1 MKDIKEIPLNF
12 MYQYT
17 RLFNLGLNRKKFVC
31 VSTNDKLYAMNTS
44 KNTFLALLFTLFS
57 CGLLFSGFIEAF
69 VNKNEITTEFVIVFF
84 VIHIIVGL
92 IGLRQFLWL
101 LRGREEM
108 TIENGYLTLTKK
120 GTFLTSPKIYSLG
133 LITNIRQAIN
143 EDNLSLVEKIKV
155 NMSLNMNVLLWQ
167 TIGQIAFD
175 YKGKTINVFNDMDN
189 NERIELIAEMTKR
202 K

>member
-1 MKDIKEIPLNF
+1 MPV
-12 MYQYT
+12 
-17 RLFNLGLNRKKFVC
+17 FV
-31 VSTNDKLYAMNTS
+31 
-44 KNTFLALLFTLFS
+44 
-57 CGLLFSGFIEAF
+57 
-69 VNKNEITTEFVIVFF
+69 
-84 VIHIIVGL
+84 
-92 IGLRQFLWL
+92 
-101 LRGREEM
+101 GREEM